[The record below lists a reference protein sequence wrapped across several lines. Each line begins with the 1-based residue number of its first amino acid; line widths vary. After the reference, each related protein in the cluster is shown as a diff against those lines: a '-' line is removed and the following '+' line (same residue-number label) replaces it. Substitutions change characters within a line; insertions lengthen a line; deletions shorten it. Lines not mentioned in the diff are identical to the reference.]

1 MQRSSNDTNT
11 PAGGINSRHTCHYLS
26 GHSAGLYTRLKL
38 LPNSLQPE
46 FILKWTL
53 SVEWVFFFFS
63 GNENHPLSN
72 SWGGKKNRTEMFTPT
87 GEEWN
92 DNARD
97 GLMPGIRV
105 DTIKELLRLNGRW
118 RTIRSETF
126 FFLKHES
133 PSTPLR
139 CSGFQGALH

>member
-1 MQRSSNDTNT
+1 
-11 PAGGINSRHTCHYLS
+11 
-26 GHSAGLYTRLKL
+26 
-38 LPNSLQPE
+38 
-46 FILKWTL
+46 
-53 SVEWVFFFFS
+53 
-63 GNENHPLSN
+63 
-72 SWGGKKNRTEMFTPT
+72 MFTPT

-126 FFLKHES
+126 FLKNTSRH
-133 PSTPLR
+133 
-139 CSGFQGALH
+139 LHHSAAQAFKGHCTNDSIKGTDGINHLDCEIKFKIANIKY